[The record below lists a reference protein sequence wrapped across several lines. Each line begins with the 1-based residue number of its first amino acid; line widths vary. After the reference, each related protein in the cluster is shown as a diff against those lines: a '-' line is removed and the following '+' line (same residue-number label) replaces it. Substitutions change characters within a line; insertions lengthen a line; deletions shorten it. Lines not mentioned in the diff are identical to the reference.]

1 MAVRSDRTFLFRQGF
16 LSNKP
21 LLTAVLATLGLQF
34 AVIYIPWLN
43 EIFRTEPLD
52 FPELL
57 FCAGM
62 ALIVFHA
69 VELEKW
75 IRGMMKKD

>member
-1 MAVRSDRTFLFRQGF
+1 MAVRSDRTFLYKQGF

-21 LLTAVLATLGLQF
+21 LLLSVCLTMALQF
-34 AVIYIPWLN
+34 SVIYVPFLN
-43 EIFRTEPLD
+43 DIFRTQPLNLL
-52 FPELL
+52 ELL

-62 ALIVFHA
+62 SLIVFHA

-75 IRGMMKKD
+75 IRGIVSKK